1 MLRCVVMQAA
11 DMASIIL
18 DYIHAI
24 MAQQQ
29 KPAKVSRT
37 SCRWLGAVPLST
49 RQGNVQASESGHRGF
64 NKADV

>member
-1 MLRCVVMQAA
+1 MQAA

-29 KPAKVSRT
+29 KPVKVSRT
-37 SCRWLGAVPLST
+37 SCRWLCVVPLLT
-49 RQGNVQASESGHRGF
+49 RQGHVQASESGHRGL
-64 NKADV
+64 NKVDA